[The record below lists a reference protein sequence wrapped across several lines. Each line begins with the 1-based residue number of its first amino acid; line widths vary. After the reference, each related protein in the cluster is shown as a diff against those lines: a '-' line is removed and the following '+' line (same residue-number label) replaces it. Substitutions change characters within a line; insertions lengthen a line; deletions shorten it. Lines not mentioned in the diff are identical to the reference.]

1 MTTIDYVGW
10 AATAVFV
17 GSYFFRRPATLRR
30 VQMGGASMWIIYGIL
45 MKAPPVIVANVL
57 VLLAAVVTARRA
69 APVASA
75 TPSPDIVPATPS

>member
-69 APVASA
+69 APAEPEAPPASA
-75 TPSPDIVPATPS
+75 PAATS